1 MTRQEPLD
9 PVTLE
14 VVKNALASVA
24 DEMALV
30 VMRSAY
36 SAIVRDSMDYSTAL
50 ADQRGEIVAQG
61 LTLAV
66 QLGSFPDCLRIVVE
80 RHAAT
85 AQAGDVF
92 IFNDPYGSGGQH
104 LPDIYIVKPI
114 FSGSELV
121 GWACTMAHHCDV
133 GGITPGS
140 TAMHATEI
148 HQEGLCIPML
158 RLFEAGRPN
167 DTLFA
172 IIEKN
177 TRQPRYLLGDI
188 RAQIAACAAGEKG
201 YLDLVARY
209 GHAVLARYFEAMQDQ
224 AERLMRGIIR
234 SIPEGTYSATD
245 YIDGLGEN
253 PEPIAIRATIEVRDE
268 RVRIDLSG
276 SSGQVPAA
284 INCPIAMVRS
294 AAYCAIRCLSDIDI
308 PNCQGY
314 MRPITIEAPEGS
326 IVNPRYPAACAARGV
341 VGYRVFDTIMAAFAA
356 AAPSRV
362 IAGGEGGPT
371 LLSIGGTHQGKSFVL
386 TEVMVGTWGARA
398 TMDGVEGISNPAANL
413 SNQPVEIIE
422 AETPLEIVRYGLVAD
437 SGGAGLR
444 RGGLAFVREF
454 RLREGSASFT
464 LRSDR
469 RSHPPYGVAGGSPG
483 APSSN
488 TILRADG
495 RSEDLPT
502 MPMEV
507 VGLGPGD
514 SLRHISAGGGGYGD
528 PGDRPRSAIVSDVV
542 AGKLSLSAALR
553 DYAVAIDERE
563 IAALARRASDTRGS
577 SANGGGEE
585 AAAART
591 RARGSDAGSGS

>member
-1 MTRQEPLD
+1 MTSKDQLD

-14 VVKNALASVA
+14 VVKNALASIA

-36 SAIVRDSMDYSTAL
+36 SAIVRDSMDYSTAI
-50 ADQRGEIVAQG
+50 ADHNGEIVAQG

-66 QLGSFPDCLRIVVE
+66 QLGSFPDCLRMVVE
-80 RHAAT
+80 RHGKT
-85 AQAGDVF
+85 ALAGDIF

-114 FSGSELV
+114 FAGKDLV

-167 DTLFA
+167 DTLFS
-172 IIEKN
+172 IIGKN

-188 RAQIAACAAGEKG
+188 RAQIAACNAGEKG
-201 YLDLVARY
+201 YIDLVSRY
-209 GHAVLARYFEAMQDQ
+209 DYALLSRYFSALQDQ

-234 SIPEGTYSATD
+234 SIPEGIYTATD

-253 PEPIAIRATIEVRDE
+253 PEPIAIRAKIEVRDE

-276 SSGQVPAA
+276 SSEQVQAA

-314 MRPITIEAPEGS
+314 MRPIVIDAPEGT

-362 IAGGEGGPT
+362 IAGCEGGPT
-371 LLSIGGTHQGKSFVL
+371 LLSIGGTHNGKPFVL

-398 TMDGVEGISNPAANL
+398 TLDGIEGISNPAANL
-413 SNQPVEIIE
+413 SNQPIEIIE
-422 AETPLEIVRYGLVAD
+422 AETPLEIVCYGVVAD
-437 SGGAGLR
+437 TAGAGHR

-454 RLREGSASFT
+454 RLREGSAAFT

-469 RSHPPYGVAGGSPG
+469 RRHPPYGIASGLAG

-488 TILRADG
+488 TVLRADG
-495 RSEDLPT
+495 RSEELPT
-502 MPMEV
+502 MPMGVIE
-507 VGLGPGD
+507 LRPGD
-514 SLRHISAGGGGYGD
+514 SLRHISAGGGGYGA
-528 PGDRPRSAIVSDVV
+528 PGDRPRSAIVADVV
-542 AGKLSLSAALR
+542 AGKLSKSGALR
-553 DYAVAIDERE
+553 DYGVVINAEEVAAVAKPIGLPPQFATNSE
-563 IAALARRASDTRGS
+563 TR
-577 SANGGGEE
+577 N
-585 AAAART
+585 RT
-591 RARGSDAGSGS
+591 